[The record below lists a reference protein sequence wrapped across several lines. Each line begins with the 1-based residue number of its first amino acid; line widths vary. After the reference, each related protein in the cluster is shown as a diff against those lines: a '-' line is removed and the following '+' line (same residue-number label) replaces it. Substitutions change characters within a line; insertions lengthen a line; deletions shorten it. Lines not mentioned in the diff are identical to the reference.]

1 MRTDGLKSNV
11 GKCRTDG
18 DGRVGWTDT
27 SVGARV
33 EKTAAVT
40 RRDSSVSGMDERWL
54 WDMQALKEVE
64 AAREAMER
72 QR

>member
-1 MRTDGLKSNV
+1 M
-11 GKCRTDG
+11 
-18 DGRVGWTDT
+18 GWTDT

-33 EKTAAVT
+33 EKTAAAT
-40 RRDSSVSGMDERWL
+40 RRESSVSGMGERWL

-72 QR
+72 QQ

>member
-1 MRTDGLKSNV
+1 M
-11 GKCRTDG
+11 
-18 DGRVGWTDT
+18 GWTDT